1 MFLRRRKKNC
11 RSTVSGHKFGKKFC
25 AECALDTFCLVFLPL
40 LWESR
45 LSLLLFSLSLCVA
58 SRPVMITGRE
68 REREREAVWIRSDK
82 KERTT
87 RLCPQDGEG
96 PFRSSRSFVSSGNF
110 AQALEVQPQK
120 VGAQKGFCSTEV
132 KTNMILSTL
141 FIKTDNIR
149 FLMKRNALGYFF
161 PVWRASGG
169 ELIDNAICL
178 HSSRVLL

>member
-110 AQALEVQPQK
+110 AQALKVQPQK

-141 FIKTDNIR
+141 FIKTDNM
-149 FLMKRNALGYFF
+149 MKTNALGYFF

>member
-1 MFLRRRKKNC
+1 MCL
-11 RSTVSGHKFGKKFC
+11 GH
-25 AECALDTFCLVFLPL
+25 FLP
-40 LWESR
+40 SFPPSVVGVKAFPSPF
-45 LSLLLFSLSLCVA
+45 LSLFVRC
-58 SRPVMITGRE
+58 ITSSDDHRERE

-110 AQALEVQPQK
+110 AQALKVQPQK

-132 KTNMILSTL
+132 KINMILTTL
-141 FIKTDNIR
+141 LMKTDNIR
-149 FLMKRNALGYFF
+149 YLMKRNALGYFF
-161 PVWRASGG
+161 PVRRASGG

-178 HSSRVLL
+178 QLKGAALIKRAREMYPLSSHCFGVNDAV